1 MIFVKDQTDKGI
13 INIGTEENP
22 QYKTIV
28 LLSLELDTVSDF
40 NELDPTSANYPFSD
54 IFVIQ
59 GSDAHVIQD
68 NTIYMMKSDG
78 TWVIQDEA
86 SRMNV
91 YTKDETDQLLMDYA
105 ESQALVDLNQ
115 DGEISENRNY
125 IMDLYGITQTN
136 MCTEVYDITSTTING
151 VTWTVNANGTITAN
165 GTATANSF
173 FYILPAN
180 SYKQYG
186 RKIWIYG
193 CPSGGSETTY
203 ELQTALGS
211 TVKRDYGGTD
221 QMMQFLASDAV
232 RYIACC
238 VRNGYTADNLLFR
251 PVIETDEVMTLMG
264 KRYDQPVP
272 TLTQLFNMVRSYH
285 P

>member
-1 MIFVKDQTDKGI
+1 MSAWISDYKQMQ
-13 INIGTEENP
+13 NYSGTGD
-22 QYKTIV
+22 
-28 LLSLELDTVSDF
+28 LLIYAYIECDNLSD
-40 NELDPTSANYPFSD
+40 LPTTTQFTG
-54 IFVIQ
+54 FVIDKE
-59 GSDAHVIQD
+59 SIAHVING
-68 NTIYMMKSDG
+68 NTIYMLDSTG
-78 TWVIQDEA
+78 TWRIQDEA

-91 YTKDETDQLLMDYA
+91 YTKDETDQLLTDMAD
-105 ESQALVDLNQ
+105 SQANVDLAQ
-115 DGEISENRNY
+115 DAEISENRNY

-173 FYILPAN
+173 FYILPPN

-193 CPSGGSETTY
+193 CPSGGSETKY

-211 TVKRDYGGTD
+211 TVKHDYGGTD
-221 QMMQFLASDAV
+221 QMMQFLASEAV

-272 TLTQLFNMVRSYH
+272 TLTQLFNLVRSYH